1 MNKGYS
7 SDLID
12 KEWEGVKH
20 FFERSD
26 PRGNK
31 GYHDKRDIV
40 NGIFYVIKGGIQWEM
55 LPNDFSPY
63 KTVYEK
69 ILFRNRPI
77 IHE

>member
-20 FFERSD
+20 FFERPD

-55 LPNDFSPY
+55 LPNDFPPY

-69 ILFRNRPI
+69 ILFRNRSI